1 MLTALCCIYDAL
13 LHIKSKCRHQQGLC
27 SLTMLAGRRATRI
40 KQQRFEGTVFSWKPE
55 SGYGFI
61 DVAQAAA
68 QVLVILYSQ
77 PLTCRAVSKRS
88 IPCM

>member
-1 MLTALCCIYDAL
+1 
-13 LHIKSKCRHQQGLC
+13 
-27 SLTMLAGRRATRI
+27 MLAGRRATRI

-68 QVLVILYSQ
+68 QVLVTLYSRLPAYQ
-77 PLTCRAVSKRS
+77 AFSDRKQC
-88 IPCM
+88 CM